1 MPPEKRNLA
10 PIRDALAEWS
20 LRSARNAHAEPLARL
35 ELGWRVGLGDEL
47 GGATRVRH
55 WDPST
60 QVLTVS
66 VRSPAWRDA
75 LSADLGRL
83 LALARRIVPE
93 VARIRFEIDP
103 TLPVVSPA
111 PAAEADALPPAP
123 WTAATEGI
131 DDPALRDAVESFR
144 ALALARA
151 ASRAVVLVCG
161 LLGLATLCALPTAAN
176 AHLTGPHEPIATA
189 LRRAPVGVLARA
201 DADARPTSEGTETP
215 VRFLR
220 RLWGRDAGPVG
231 KAAPPVLVAHSGPHA
246 HRLRAGRTYL
256 LPLSRSVSGR
266 WLVQMNGETPIVVPE
281 DDARALA
288 GLLALVG
295 AGTAA
300 GGTGAPGADAPPPLR
315 GAVVLDLLEHPSAL
329 GRRIAVEAMTQAA
342 AGAYP
347 VTSSDRASWVAA
359 LAKRAAASTRTLESR
374 SEALQLLLLL
384 DPTAAIRRLE
394 PEAIRWRPP
403 SLARQVVE
411 LAARAEPAVGR
422 RVLESCAADR
432 QVEESIRA
440 ACVRARERLALP

>member
-20 LRSARNAHAEPLARL
+20 LRSARSAPAEPLARL

-55 WDPST
+55 WDPT
-60 QVLTVS
+60 THVLTVS

-83 LALARRIVPE
+83 LSLARRIVPE
-93 VARIRFEIDP
+93 VTRIRFEIDP

-111 PAAEADALPPAP
+111 PATEADALPPAP
-123 WTAATEGI
+123 WTTATEGI

-144 ALALARA
+144 AVALARA
-151 ASRAVVLVCG
+151 ASRAVVFVCG

-220 RLWGRDAGPVG
+220 RLWGRDAGRVG
-231 KAAPPVLVAHSGPHA
+231 KEAPPVLVAHSGPHA

-266 WLVQMNGETPIVVPE
+266 WLVQMSGETPIEVPDE
-281 DDARALA
+281 DARSLA
-288 GLLALVG
+288 DLVALVG

-300 GGTGAPGADAPPPLR
+300 GGTGAAGAQAPPPLR
-315 GAVVLDLLEHPSAL
+315 GAVVVDLLEHPSAL
-329 GRRIAVEAMTQAA
+329 GRRRKAGRGLDADTGVAVG
-342 AGAYP
+342 GAP
-347 VTSSDRASWVAA
+347 VVAPARPHCGDSSPRTRSDA
-359 LAKRAAASTRTLESR
+359 LATAVSGAPGRRAGGPRRARRRTKGLGVVRRR
-374 SEALQLLLLL
+374 SA
-384 DPTAAIRRLE
+384 
-394 PEAIRWRPP
+394 
-403 SLARQVVE
+403 
-411 LAARAEPAVGR
+411 GR
-422 RVLESCAADR
+422 RVDPHSLRPSPR
-432 QVEESIRA
+432 TPRV
-440 ACVRARERLALP
+440 ALRRRRGAP